1 MKPKIRAILEEVDKD
16 QLFEIIMSLDE
27 KYKTLGEDVEFILS
41 PKKIKNPQSY
51 YNKLVKKAI
60 DTNSWSKFPN
70 KGVKGLEIM
79 VDKLQF
85 FEKIGNY
92 LEAQKLAIA
101 VLGVIER
108 CRKKYNNQNVEE
120 LMIIRNKL
128 QKYWS
133 TT

>member
-27 KYKTLGEDVEFILS
+27 KYKTLGEDIEFILN

-79 VDKLQF
+79 IDKLEF

-101 VLGVIER
+101 ILGVIER

-120 LMIIRNKL
+120 LRIIRNKL

-133 TT
+133 AT

>member
-1 MKPKIRAILEEVDKD
+1 MKSKIRAILEDADKD

-27 KYKTLGEDVEFILS
+27 KYKTLSEDIEFILE

-79 VDKLQF
+79 VEKLEF
-85 FEKIGNY
+85 FEKIGNTI
-92 LEAQKLAIA
+92 EAEKLATA
-101 VLGVIER
+101 VLGVLER
-108 CRKKYNNQNVEE
+108 CRKKYNSHNVEE
-120 LMIIRNKL
+120 LKQIGNKL
-128 QKYWS
+128 LNYKYD
-133 TT
+133 T

>member
-27 KYKTLGEDVEFILS
+27 KYKTLGEDIEFILE